1 LKYLFEHSFSD
12 RHRFSKSS
20 PKKLPKFFLNPIF
33 TTKVF
38 SGGVDIDA
46 IKLKRLAALRT
57 GTDVMQPYSETPA
70 IGGIPL
76 PAMDCSADDLFRM
89 GMLYSTGQG
98 GMPLDYVSA
107 HMMFNLAAMRG
118 SLEAKIYRKE
128 LSQEMDHADVA
139 EAQRAAREWLNHAG
153 WSQAA

>member
-1 LKYLFEHSFSD
+1 
-12 RHRFSKSS
+12 
-20 PKKLPKFFLNPIF
+20 
-33 TTKVF
+33 
-38 SGGVDIDA
+38 
-46 IKLKRLAALRT
+46 
-57 GTDVMQPYSETPA
+57 MQLYSETPA
-70 IGGIPL
+70 IGGIPV
-76 PAMDCSADDLFRM
+76 PAMDCSADELFRM